1 MVNLLGAT
9 ALAVTDLLVAGAK
22 TASGTSSSGAAALV
36 LLHEEN
42 RLNVTELGRRVG
54 LTQSAAA
61 RMVDGL
67 EQRGLVT
74 RRPTGSR
81 WVSVHLTA
89 AGRRVARQLLDSRNT
104 EIAALVARLSLAD
117 QRTLATILEKLLTG
131 IHHGVGNSDRICR
144 LCDRG
149 SCLRAGASCPVGQ
162 SRRRQAAQVGAHH
175 DARAG
180 EAVG

>member
-1 MVNLLGAT
+1 LTYSEAAAWSTLEY
-9 ALAVTDLLVAGAK
+9 LLVAGAK
-22 TASGTSSSGAAALV
+22 SVSGTSSSGAAALV
-36 LLHEEN
+36 VLLEEN
-42 RLNVTELGRRVG
+42 RLSVTELGRRVG

-81 WVSVHLTA
+81 WVSVDLTA
-89 AGRRVARQLLDSRNT
+89 AGRRAATQLLDSRT
-104 EIAALVARLSLAD
+104 AELAGLVARLSLAD

-131 IHHGVGNSDRICR
+131 IQHGLGNSERICR

-149 SCLRAGASCPVGQ
+149 TCLRANASCPVGQ
-162 SRRRQAAQVGAHH
+162 ARHRQAAAQVGAPGGTGM
-175 DARAG
+175 R
-180 EAVG
+180 